1 MSTAITSRPNQLS
14 AMPRAFRHPL
24 LRFWGTSVGLK
35 LIMATTGAGLSA
47 FVLIHMLG
55 NLQIFQGAEALDAY
69 GKLLHMEPAI
79 LWGARLSL
87 LGMVGLHIW
96 AFLVLTGKIY
106 KAQPKVVGRPTKKR
120 ESTFASRS
128 MRLSGP
134 LLLAFIVYHILHLT
148 TGSVHPDYHEGSVYA
163 NLVSG
168 LKVPVVAAFYVGS
181 MALLGLHLW
190 HGVWSMFQTLGADQG
205 RYKSPGRY
213 VATAFTAVV
222 VAGFAVVPISVLTG
236 VVKPA
241 PAKQLEENGKPV
253 SDVAGLKVL
262 PAHGH

>member
-1 MSTAITSRPNQLS
+1 MSTAAINNPAPAA
-14 AMPRAFRHPL
+14 AMPRIFRHPI
-24 LRFWGTSVGLK
+24 LRFWGSSVGLK

-55 NLQIFQGAEALDAY
+55 NLQIFQGAESLDAY
-69 GKLLHMEPAI
+69 GKLLHMEPAV

-96 AFLVLTGKIY
+96 AYLVLTGKIY

-120 ESTFASRS
+120 ESTWASRS
-128 MRLSGP
+128 MRISGP

-163 NLVSG
+163 NLVTG
-168 LKVPVVAAFYVGS
+168 LRVIPVAVIYVAS

-190 HGVWSMFQTLGADQG
+190 HGVWSMFQTLGTNQG
-205 RYKSPGRY
+205 RFGSPGRY
-213 VATAFTAVV
+213 FATAFTVV
-222 VAGFAVVPISVLTG
+222 VVGGFAVVPIAVATG
-236 VVKPA
+236 FIKPP
-241 PAKQLEENGKPV
+241 PANKIQENGKSHEADSPN
-253 SDVAGLKVL
+253 L
-262 PAHGH
+262 PKAPG